1 MVFGRFYATLTA
13 RLEALYALKLDSA
26 GVDSG
31 RAEAGRWIKQ
41 QLEGPVAAE
50 LRTWDIPQVPDRP
63 VNNARLIG
71 SMIYRTRL
79 ELFDAW
85 YQRHGSDVGH
95 SVAALRELMEGAV
108 GDEAFVRLKRAL
120 AAPPG

>member
-1 MVFGRFYATLTA
+1 LHPRVDCDVDFEAAAQPWIDAVAGELARSHATASL
-13 RLEALYALKLDSA
+13 
-26 GVDSG
+26 
-31 RAEAGRWIKQ
+31 Q
-41 QLEGPVAAE
+41 GPVAAE

-85 YQRHGSDVGH
+85 YQRHGSDVGR

-108 GDEAFVRLKRAL
+108 GDEAFVRLERAL